1 MLSAQF
7 FIKYFSSKKFL
18 IVTILFVV
26 FILPGCLKFED
37 DLSNAKPTKYFVQKI
52 NGENSQK
59 EYSKGDTLWFNAIIP
74 DSLIDYNSGESIVLK
89 NASFIFS
96 GEIYLLKPLYDSLHF
111 LDNNFDV
118 LVTDG
123 SIELVNIIENNY
135 TSYMFTVKFGKPLDN
150 KKIRFGIIP
159 HYLGVFSFEASANVY
174 YGEDRIDYN
183 DFSQDN
189 EMGVFSL
196 TYNIEDVNS
205 DVYYALPP
213 AYRQAYDSYYTNS
226 YIDAKRFYFIEVSD

>member
-7 FIKYFSSKKFL
+7 FIKHFSSKKFL
-18 IVTILFVV
+18 IVIFLLSV
-26 FILPGCLKFED
+26 FIFPGCLKFED
-37 DLSNAKPTKYFVQKI
+37 DISNAKPTKYFTQQV

-74 DSLIDYNSGESIVLK
+74 DSLTDYNSGELILLK

-111 LDNNFDV
+111 LDNNFDII
-118 LVTDG
+118 VTDG

-135 TSYMFTVKFGKPLDN
+135 TSYMFTAKFGKPLVN
-150 KKIRFGIIP
+150 NKIRFGIIP
-159 HYLGVFSFEASANVY
+159 HYLGIFSFEVNANVY

-189 EMGVFSL
+189 EMGVFSM
-196 TYNIEDVNS
+196 TFNIADVNS
-205 DVYYALPP
+205 EVYYALPP
-213 AYRQAYDSYYTNS
+213 TYRQAYDSYYTTS
-226 YIDAKRFYFIEVSD
+226 YINAKRFYFIEVSE